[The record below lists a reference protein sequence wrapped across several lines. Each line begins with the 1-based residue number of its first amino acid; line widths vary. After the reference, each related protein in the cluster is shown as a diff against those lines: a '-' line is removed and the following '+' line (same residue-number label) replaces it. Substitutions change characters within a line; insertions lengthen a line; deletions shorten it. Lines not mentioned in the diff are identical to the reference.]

1 MWLPLIEK
9 AAAKFLGSYEAINGG
24 LEESAFSM
32 LLGAPYES
40 FYQADY
46 TADEIWTLIRA
57 GEARNAMITTGS
69 YLGDGNDQLNNRNGV
84 PYAHAFTVL
93 QTLTLKDGAIKLV
106 KIRNPWNFE
115 FYSGDWSDQSHKWTE

>member
-1 MWLPLIEK
+1 MEK

-40 FYQADY
+40 YYQADY
-46 TADEIWTLIRA
+46 TADEIWTLIRE

-69 YLGDGNDQLNNRNGV
+69 YLGDGNDQMKNRNGV
-84 PYAHAFTVL
+84 PYAHAFSVL
-93 QTLTLKDGAIKLV
+93 
-106 KIRNPWNFE
+106 
-115 FYSGDWSDQSHKWTE
+115 